1 MVAPGTR
8 WRMATGLLWAV
19 LLGAC
24 GEAAGPRAPA
34 PPEGESRPRALPVGF
49 DSIPALQDNPLTDEG
64 VSLGRWLFYSP
75 ALSSTGQVSCATCH
89 PPSRAFSDDA
99 PLTQRGVSGKPLA
112 RHTPALINLAWMESL
127 FWDGGLKNLESLS
140 LSPLTHP
147 DEMGQADLGALM
159 ARLAADPGAVRRFED
174 AFGPGG
180 LTLGHLLQA
189 LAQFQRTLVSADSPY
204 DRWRRGEP
212 GGELS
217 PLAQEGLAL
226 VQRHCTPCHG
236 SELFT
241 DNAFHNNGLDARF
254 GTGEDVTRGRGRITL
269 RDEDAGHYKT
279 PTLRN
284 VALTAPYMH
293 DGRFATLDAVL
304 EHYRHGMVPSATL
317 DAAFQRGGASP
328 GIGLE
333 EGEKAALLAF
343 LEALTDPS
351 FLTDPALGPPEPR

>member
-1 MVAPGTR
+1 MVSPHTL
-8 WRMATGLLWAV
+8 WRTATGLLLAV

-24 GEAAGPRAPA
+24 GDVPRPGA
-34 PPEGESRPRALPVGF
+34 PPPEEASRPPPLPVGF
-49 DSIPALQDNPLTDEG
+49 STIPALEDNPLTPEG
-64 VSLGRWLFYSP
+64 IALGRWLFYSP
-75 ALSSTGQVSCATCH
+75 ALSSNGQVSCATCH
-89 PPSRAFSDDA
+89 PASRAFSDEA
-99 PLTQRGVSGKPLA
+99 PLTRRGVSGRPLA
-112 RHTPALINLAWMESL
+112 RHTPALVNLAWMEGL

-159 ARLAADPGAVRRFED
+159 ARLSASPETVQRFET

-180 LTLGHLLQA
+180 LSLGNLLKA

-212 GGELS
+212 GGDLS
-217 PLAQEGLAL
+217 PLAQEGFAL

-254 GTGEDVTRGRGRITL
+254 GTGEDLTRGRGRITL
-269 RDEDAGHYKT
+269 RDEDAGRYKT

-284 VALTAPYMH
+284 VARSAPYMH

-304 EHYRHGMVPSATL
+304 EHYRHGMVPSTTL
-317 DAAFQRGGASP
+317 DVAFQRGAAPP
-328 GIGLE
+328 GLGLE
-333 EGEKAALLAF
+333 DGEKAAVLSF
-343 LEALTDPS
+343 LEALTDES
-351 FLTDPALGPPEPR
+351 FLTNPPLGPPGPG